1 MVNNEAR
8 PNRGP
13 AFSGIFAGAWS
24 GEEPG
29 PVSHPGPRQN
39 RWPGPDHPGVPPCAG
54 AVPEPGARRV
64 PALAMARALWWSGE
78 FHADPATGLP
88 GTIRQRPVPSAGA
101 CYPVQLHVLCG
112 TGCDVPPGA
121 YAFDAD
127 RGLLVRR
134 GDSGMAGSAAGG
146 LTGTATG
153 AVVVFTALPQR
164 TAAKYHHR
172 AWPLLLADTAY
183 AVAALAHHA
192 AALGI
197 EAEWLPG
204 DPRHLAAAL
213 GLPDY
218 STWQHR
224 WPDTAPELA
233 LAAVALG
240 TAGTLPVL
248 EHLAA
253 ATGGAPARC
262 ADRRPRGL
270 AAAARWI
277 EDYRPGSPGGSLP
290 FHGLPGVTA
299 SQLARRRSAAVV
311 RPASAAPMP
320 AQELAGLLL
329 EQALATLP
337 LKKPAS
343 CRILPL
349 DQALL
354 QDPLLADQ
362 CAGQRWIRDL
372 NGMLLFQTSAA
383 PDPAGTW
390 WAASLSAHILY
401 TALAAD
407 APLHFRPIGGWT
419 GTKDGWTTLHGLG
432 FTADTPP
439 ERTPHA
445 GQ

>member
-1 MVNNEAR
+1 MD
-8 PNRGP
+8 
-13 AFSGIFAGAWS
+13 
-24 GEEPG
+24 
-29 PVSHPGPRQN
+29 HPGPRQN
-39 RWPGPDHPGVPPCAG
+39 SWAGPSHWGVPLGDDRVLGRGP
-54 AVPEPGARRV
+54 RRV
-64 PALAMARALWWSGE
+64 PALAMLRALWWSGQ

-88 GTIRQRPVPSAGA
+88 GTIRQRAVPSAGA

-112 TGCDVPPGA
+112 AGCDVPPGA

-134 GDSGMAGSAAGG
+134 GDTGMAGSAAGG
-146 LTGTATG
+146 TTGTATG

-172 AWPLLLADTAY
+172 AWPLALADTAY
-183 AVAALAHHA
+183 AVAALVHHA

-197 EAEWLPG
+197 EAEWPPG
-204 DPRHLAAAL
+204 GPEHLAAAL

-218 STWQHR
+218 SAWQAR

-240 TAGTLPVL
+240 AAGTLPTL

-253 ATGGAPARC
+253 GAGAAPSRC
-262 ADRRPRGL
+262 ADRRPRSL
-270 AAAARWI
+270 APAAHWI
-277 EDYRPGSPGGSLP
+277 GDYRPGLSGGSLP
-290 FHGLPGVTA
+290 FHGFPGVTA
-299 SQLARRRSAAVV
+299 SQLARRRSAAVG
-311 RPASAAPMP
+311 RPSSATGIP
-320 AQELAGLLL
+320 ARELAGLLL

-343 CRILPL
+343 CRVLPL
-349 DQALL
+349 DDALL

-362 CAGQRWIRDL
+362 CAGQQWIRNLD
-372 NGMLLFQTSAA
+372 GMLLFQTSAP
-383 PDPAGTW
+383 PDPTGMW

-419 GTKDGWTTLHGLG
+419 GTQDGWTTLHGLG
-432 FTADTPP
+432 FTAGTPP